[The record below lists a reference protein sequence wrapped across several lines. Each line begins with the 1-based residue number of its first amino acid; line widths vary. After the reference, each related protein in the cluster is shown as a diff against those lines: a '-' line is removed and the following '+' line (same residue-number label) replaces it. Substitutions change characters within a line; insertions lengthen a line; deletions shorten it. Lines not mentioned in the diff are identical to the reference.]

1 MFSRKSSDNNDV
13 PQEHLDETVEELEAN
28 TQGQNRIE
36 RQDRAPIRA
45 PLKPSIIGE
54 GFEFIGT
61 IKSEGVL
68 NVVGVVSG
76 KVTAKSVTVDVGGK
90 VEGELIT
97 EQLLVKGTVLG
108 EVTCQE
114 LNVGPRALIDG
125 TISYETINIQRGG
138 RVAGKFLKK

>member
-1 MFSRKSSDNNDV
+1 MFSRKTSDTNDA
-13 PQEHLDETVEELEAN
+13 PQERLDETIEEFEVN
-28 TQGQNRIE
+28 SQDQNRIE
-36 RQDRAPIRA
+36 RQDRPTIKT

-61 IKSEGVL
+61 IKSDGVL
-68 NVVGVVSG
+68 NVVGIVSG

-108 EVTCQE
+108 EVICQE
-114 LNVGPRALIDG
+114 LNIGPRALVDG
-125 TISYETINIQRGG
+125 AISYQTIHIQRGG
-138 RVAGKFLKK
+138 RISGKFLKK